1 MITMNFKLEQALAM
15 VFIIAPPLAST
26 NHLLASSPSYY
37 PPAQTLV
44 AQGNQAE
51 MAYAQMDQS
60 MTNAM
65 GEIVPFLTLL
75 SEMEN
80 VQTDEQL
87 LALAQQLYPMANRI
101 TNNFSQAYQAGEVL
115 LPMLPAGSMETQY
128 LSTVVAINGLG
139 SLAFSPWQEILGQI
153 QQAYQAENTA
163 ILQAAIAKV
172 PPAINKLA
180 EFGGQL
186 QSVFQ
191 QGQQIQAS
199 QASASSN
206 MSPEY
211 YQRMSDI
218 YRMGHETSMGILN
231 NIRSD
236 GEWHYNYSTGR
247 DEYQYY

>member
-1 MITMNFKLEQALAM
+1 MNFKLEQALAM

-37 PPAQTLV
+37 PSAKTLV

-87 LALAQQLYPMANRI
+87 LALTQQLYPMANRI

-139 SLAFSPWQEILGQI
+139 SLAFSLGKKFLARFNRPIRQKI
-153 QQAYQAENTA
+153 
-163 ILQAAIAKV
+163 
-172 PPAINKLA
+172 PPSYKRR
-180 EFGGQL
+180 
-186 QSVFQ
+186 
-191 QGQQIQAS
+191 
-199 QASASSN
+199 
-206 MSPEY
+206 SPKY
-211 YQRMSDI
+211 HQPL
-218 YRMGHETSMGILN
+218 TN
-231 NIRSD
+231 
-236 GEWHYNYSTGR
+236 
-247 DEYQYY
+247 